1 MPDGEE
7 PRRHW
12 RVIAQEL
19 ARESDPLK
27 VSVLI
32 DELSRAIQFVR
43 YDAEKD
49 DVALARKPI

>member
-1 MPDGEE
+1 MPDGEK
-7 PRRHW
+7 PQRYW

-27 VSVLI
+27 ASVLI

-49 DVALARKPI
+49 DLVLARKPI

>member
-1 MPDGEE
+1 MPDGEK

-27 VSVLI
+27 ASVLI

-43 YDAEKD
+43 YDAQKD

>member
-1 MPDGEE
+1 MPDGEK
-7 PRRHW
+7 PRRYW

-49 DVALARKPI
+49 DVAVARKPI

>member
-49 DVALARKPI
+49 DVAVARKPI

>member
-19 ARESDPLK
+19 VRESDPLK

-49 DVALARKPI
+49 DVAVARKPI